1 MLSSFLFTADPLFA
15 EKKTENVTM
24 EAVRALEQRILWSNP
39 PLSLRIACD
48 RRSNFPFR
56 KESIPFTLDDAKN
69 ADWNHLTFIRHD

>member
-1 MLSSFLFTADPLFA
+1 MLSSFLFTADPLVA

-48 RRSNFPFR
+48 RQSTFR